1 MCRAGAAGL
10 HYTALSANAR
20 LPSGGPA
27 SYNRGPVPIRVAIGR
42 REFAPSWLMTSLTC
56 ALLVLFVGLG
66 RWQWERGEF
75 KQTLRRQFEQGA
87 QTAVSLGPRATM
99 SLPRFTSVS
108 VRGRWDA
115 AHQFLLDNRT
125 RDGRSGYEVLTPL
138 ALDDGRWLLV
148 NRGWLPFEGYRDRLP
163 DVSLP
168 ATSTREA
175 VTLSGRLDDLPAAAL
190 ESGRA
195 PPSMTGS
202 WPRVTSFPTATELAA
217 ALGVARLEPRLL
229 LLDPAAP
236 DGYRRDW
243 QPPGMA
249 PEKHWSYAI
258 QWWSFAVVL
267 VLLYGLLNTR
277 KIENAS

>member
-1 MCRAGAAGL
+1 MTGL
-10 HYTALSANAR
+10 T
-20 LPSGGPA
+20 
-27 SYNRGPVPIRVAIGR
+27 
-42 REFAPSWLMTSLTC
+42 
-56 ALLVLFVGLG
+56 LVLLLLFASLG
-66 RWQWERGEF
+66 RWQWERGEY
-75 KQTLRRQFEQGA
+75 KQTLRQQFEQGA
-87 QTAVSLGPRATM
+87 QATTALGARPTAD
-99 SLPRFTSVS
+99 LPRFAQVM

-115 AHQFLLDNRT
+115 SRQFLLDNRT
-125 RDGRSGYEVLTPL
+125 RDGQAGYEVLTPL
-138 ALDDGRWLLV
+138 RLQDGRWLLV
-148 NRGWLPFEGYRDRLP
+148 NRGWLPFQGYRERLP

-168 ATSTREA
+168 TTSTVAEVA
-175 VTLSGRLDDLPAAAL
+175 VTGRLDELPGAAL

-195 PPSMTGS
+195 PPATAGS
-202 WPRVTSFPTATELAA
+202 WPRVTSFPTTAELAA

-249 PEKHWSYAI
+249 AEKHWSYAI

-277 KIENAS
+277 KIKDAS